1 MLNPNLKSLTELH
14 GDADK
19 ALNAMR
25 EIADL
30 GGFGTIG
37 DGPGQIH
44 PHFQGGLDVAGVL
57 SDANTA
63 VSESAKS
70 RIAKLCGEKRKEEFA
85 TTSSSDKKQPNKGD

>member
-1 MLNPNLKSLTELH
+1 MLNPNLESLTELH
-14 GDADK
+14 GDSDK

-44 PHFQGGLDVAGVL
+44 PQFQGGLDVAGVL

-63 VSESAKS
+63 VSEAAKN
-70 RIAKLCGEKRKEEFA
+70 RIAKLCGEKRKEEFE
-85 TTSSSDKKQPNKGD
+85 TTSSADKKQSDKK

>member
-70 RIAKLCGEKRKEEFA
+70 RIAKLCGEKRKEEFE
-85 TTSSSDKKQPNKGD
+85 TTSSSDKKQTAK

>member
-1 MLNPNLKSLTELH
+1 MLNPNLDSLTELH
-14 GDADK
+14 GDRTK
-19 ALNAMR
+19 ALNALR

-44 PHFQGGLDVAGVL
+44 PLFAGGLDVAGVL

-63 VSESAKS
+63 VSEAAKS
-70 RIAKLCGEKRKEEFA
+70 RIAKLCGEKRKEEFE
-85 TTSSSDKKQPNKGD
+85 TTSSADKKQPDKK